1 MNKVVEVNNNFGL
14 NKDKLLGALMLKY
27 ANPIVSIPFVSLN
40 DSVDDLCKKANIEK
54 RDNDFYYNDN
64 LITRDMKIGSV
75 VSSLYKLAEE
85 DLSSEKNDLFFANM
99 VKNIIKNEVLGMLED
114 KKTTTLTEADLIKSL
129 YGIEEEVG
137 GKSLC

>member
-137 GKSLC
+137 GKSL